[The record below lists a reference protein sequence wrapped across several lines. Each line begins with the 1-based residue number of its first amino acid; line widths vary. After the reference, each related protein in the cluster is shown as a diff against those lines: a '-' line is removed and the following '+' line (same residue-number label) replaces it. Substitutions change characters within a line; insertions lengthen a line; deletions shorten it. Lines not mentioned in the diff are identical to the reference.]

1 MDPEELKV
9 LTETLK
15 EKAAAQY
22 RLRVP
27 FQDIQSERHRH
38 VLDGAI
44 KNALATELAQFTY
57 AQIMDG
63 LPTGDVC
70 FERRFPHVFGEH
82 PIDSC
87 HDELCPGAFDKAQEY
102 YQQWNSDILTFD
114 PMVSHV
120 FDILCRIA
128 THCSRPLRNI
138 NMPRLGLELLRH
150 V

>member
-27 FQDIQSERHRH
+27 FRNIRSERHRH

-70 FERRFPHVFGEH
+70 FDRRFPHVFGEH

-87 HDELCPGAFDKAQEY
+87 HDELCPGALEKAQEY
-102 YQQWNSDILTFD
+102 YQQWNSDVLTLD
-114 PMVSHV
+114 LAVSRISN
-120 FDILCRIA
+120 ILCRIA
-128 THCSRPLRNI
+128 THCSRLLRNI
-138 NMPRLGLELLRH
+138 NMPRLGLELSRH